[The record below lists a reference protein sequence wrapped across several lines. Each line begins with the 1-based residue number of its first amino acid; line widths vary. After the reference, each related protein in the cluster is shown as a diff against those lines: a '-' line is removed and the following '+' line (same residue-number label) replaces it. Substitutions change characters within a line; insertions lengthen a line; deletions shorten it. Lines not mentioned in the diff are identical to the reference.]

1 MYAGLSDGRL
11 IIPSLFGYSPG
22 SIVIGLKILFI
33 GEKLS
38 SLKCVRRARKYRV
51 VRQKLTISARHGVL
65 AFTIHVYAQEAP
77 QTWPGEMGNENEISV
92 GGD

>member
-1 MYAGLSDGRL
+1 MHPSKECEEFLNCRGFQICMRDYQMDEGSL

-38 SLKCVRRARKYRV
+38 SLNCARQV
-51 VRQKLTISARHGVL
+51 MIICD
-65 AFTIHVYAQEAP
+65 IHRE
-77 QTWPGEMGNENEISV
+77 TKRTG
-92 GGD
+92 